1 MSRKMHSMKSGTDFS
16 GNIRVFITSFDVG
29 ESGWQDCEANLKRCW
44 EVSDKRHELVEAPDA
59 ADLIILGDYWELKRG
74 HVPWSNPLIRR
85 WPDKCFVIS
94 YEDKAVMLHHGIYSS
109 GTKSIAARQRIRNFS
124 YSLYPQTFLNPFVA
138 QALPAGAKG
147 VPKDYLMS
155 FVGRRCHPVRDE
167 LLGLEYRRPDV
178 CIADSS
184 ASFELWKDGDNGTVD
199 RGRQQ
204 QYCDTIRRSKFSLC
218 PRGSGANSIRL
229 FESMQLGVAPVII
242 ADDWLL
248 PMGPGW
254 ADFAIFVPERRVRDV
269 ESIVIERE
277 ADFHAMGQRA
287 RQAYNEFFAD
297 DVCFNYVVDCCLD
310 IRDKQWLPEPLFWRW
325 RSLAIAAE
333 GVRRRARILDRIQR
347 LGRLGRHSPV

>member
-1 MSRKMHSMKSGTDFS
+1 MHSMTIAAGLEGKL
-16 GNIRVFITSFDVG
+16 RVFVTSFDVSEG
-29 ESGWQDCEANLKRCW
+29 GWQDCEANLKRCW
-44 EVSDKRHELVEAPDA
+44 ESSDKRYELVEDPDV
-59 ADLIILGDYWELKRG
+59 ADLILLGDYWELKRG
-74 HVPWSNPLIRR
+74 HVPRSNALIRR

-124 YSLYPQTFLNPFVA
+124 YSLYPQKFLNPFVS
-138 QALPAGAKG
+138 QAPVGAECA
-147 VPKDYLMS
+147 PKDYLMS

-167 LLGLEYRRPDV
+167 LLGLKYRRPDV

-184 ASFELWKDGDNGTVD
+184 ASFELWKDGDNGTVN

-204 QYCDTIRRSKFSLC
+204 HYCDTIRRSKFSLC

-248 PMGPGW
+248 PMGPRW
-254 ADFAIFVPERRVRDV
+254 ADFAIFVPERHVRKI
-269 ESIVIERE
+269 EAIVIERE

-287 RQAYNEFFAD
+287 RQAYHEFFAD

-310 IRDKQWLPEPLFWRW
+310 IRAKRERPPKPWVPRSGWRRPGAGQPLF
-325 RSLAIAAE
+325 AI
-333 GVRRRARILDRIQR
+333 RRRARLTALASALACRSSVR
-347 LGRLGRHSPV
+347 